1 MENSQYTLYVKAGC
15 PFCAKVLNFM
25 DEHDIVLPIMDIS
38 LEPYKDGYDKLI
50 NLGGKYQV
58 PCLDIDGKALYESD
72 DIIAYLNKTFV
83 EKNAGK
89 TTPPKPKETEPS
101 GSVSF
106 SFRLSIE
113 RVRKGSTTLLLDDAG
128 LLHKLDR

>member
-38 LEPYKDGYDKLI
+38 LELYKDGYDKLI

-83 EKNAGK
+83 EKN
-89 TTPPKPKETEPS
+89 
-101 GSVSF
+101 
-106 SFRLSIE
+106 
-113 RVRKGSTTLLLDDAG
+113 
-128 LLHKLDR
+128 

>member
-15 PFCAKVLNFM
+15 PFCHKVLEFM
-25 DEHDIVLPIMDIS
+25 DQHHIVLPIMDIS
-38 LEPYKDGYDKLI
+38 LLPHDVGYDKLI

-83 EKNAGK
+83 EGK
-89 TTPPKPKETEPS
+89 
-101 GSVSF
+101 
-106 SFRLSIE
+106 
-113 RVRKGSTTLLLDDAG
+113 
-128 LLHKLDR
+128 

>member
-38 LEPYKDGYDKLI
+38 LEPYKDGYDKL
-50 NLGGKYQV
+50 
-58 PCLDIDGKALYESD
+58 ESD

-83 EKNAGK
+83 EKN
-89 TTPPKPKETEPS
+89 
-101 GSVSF
+101 
-106 SFRLSIE
+106 
-113 RVRKGSTTLLLDDAG
+113 
-128 LLHKLDR
+128 

>member
-50 NLGGKYQV
+50 NLGGTYQV
-58 PCLDIDGKALYESD
+58 PCLDIDGKPLYESD
-72 DIIAYLNKTFV
+72 DIIAYLNKTCV
-83 EKNAGK
+83 EKN
-89 TTPPKPKETEPS
+89 
-101 GSVSF
+101 
-106 SFRLSIE
+106 
-113 RVRKGSTTLLLDDAG
+113 
-128 LLHKLDR
+128 

>member
-58 PCLDIDGKALYESD
+58 PCLGIDGKALYESD
-72 DIIAYLNKTFV
+72 DIIA
-83 EKNAGK
+83 
-89 TTPPKPKETEPS
+89 
-101 GSVSF
+101 
-106 SFRLSIE
+106 
-113 RVRKGSTTLLLDDAG
+113 
-128 LLHKLDR
+128 

>member
-58 PCLDIDGKALYESD
+58 PCFCLLYTS
-72 DIIAYLNKTFV
+72 
-83 EKNAGK
+83 
-89 TTPPKPKETEPS
+89 PS
-101 GSVSF
+101 P
-106 SFRLSIE
+106 R
-113 RVRKGSTTLLLDDAG
+113 D
-128 LLHKLDR
+128 

>member
-50 NLGGKYQV
+50 NLGGK
-58 PCLDIDGKALYESD
+58 
-72 DIIAYLNKTFV
+72 
-83 EKNAGK
+83 
-89 TTPPKPKETEPS
+89 
-101 GSVSF
+101 
-106 SFRLSIE
+106 
-113 RVRKGSTTLLLDDAG
+113 
-128 LLHKLDR
+128 

>member
-50 NLGGKYQV
+50 NLGGKSQ
-58 PCLDIDGKALYESD
+58 
-72 DIIAYLNKTFV
+72 IARTR
-83 EKNAGK
+83 NAGK

>member
-83 EKNAGK
+83 EKNQDRIFDPCLKIAERRSQEQG
-89 TTPPKPKETEPS
+89 TPAKQHHQNQK
-101 GSVSF
+101 
-106 SFRLSIE
+106 RLSHQ
-113 RVRKGSTTLLLDDAG
+113 VQSLFHFA
-128 LLHKLDR
+128 

>member
-1 MENSQYTLYVKAGC
+1 MENSQYT
-15 PFCAKVLNFM
+15 LNFM

-83 EKNAGK
+83 EKN
-89 TTPPKPKETEPS
+89 
-101 GSVSF
+101 
-106 SFRLSIE
+106 
-113 RVRKGSTTLLLDDAG
+113 
-128 LLHKLDR
+128 